1 MSRGQK
7 KFQQE
12 AQEMKS
18 PTYLVDLPI
27 EDLQSAKPKSCA
39 VIDFTVSNFGILA
52 DTGGGFTDE

>member
-1 MSRGQK
+1 
-7 KFQQE
+7 
-12 AQEMKS
+12 MKS

-52 DTGGGFTDE
+52 DTGGGFADG